1 MTPPPGRAPSL
12 RDRLRDGPPLV
23 FDGATGT
30 ELERRGQRTGLPLW
44 STHALLEAPE
54 VVAAIHADY
63 ARAGADVLIAN
74 TFRTQRRTLARAAA
88 DVPGLAERDMELT
101 ALAVELARRGARQ
114 AGRAVWVAGSAPPL
128 EDCYHPERVPDADA
142 LAREHGRHAEA
153 LARAGVDLVAVET
166 MNTVREAEAA
176 AAAAREAGLDCVVG
190 FVCWDGP
197 RLLSGEMLE
206 TACERVARH
215 APLAVGVNC
224 LPPSNVDACL
234 AVLARLDGPFGVY
247 PNLGE
252 PEDER
257 GFRRSEA
264 TSPERLAERAVDWVA
279 AGARYV
285 GGCCGTT
292 PDHIA
297 AIARALRPA

>member
-1 MTPPPGRAPSL
+1 MTPPGPDPSL
-12 RDRLRDGPPLV
+12 RDRLENGPPLV

-54 VVAAIHADY
+54 VVEAVHADY
-63 ARAGADVLIAN
+63 VRAGAEVLIAN
-74 TFRTQRRTLARAAA
+74 TFRTQRRTLARASAERA
-88 DVPGLAERDMELT
+88 GLAEHDAELT
-101 ALAVELARRGARQ
+101 ALAVDLARQGARRT
-114 AGRAVWVAGSAPPL
+114 GRRAWVAGSAPPL
-128 EDCYHPERVPDADA
+128 EDCYHPERVPGAAA
-142 LAREHGRHAEA
+142 LAREHGRHAEG
-153 LARAGVDLVAVET
+153 LAHAGVDLVVVET

-176 AAAAREAGLDCVVG
+176 VAAAHGAGLDCVVS
-190 FVCWDGP
+190 FVCWEGP
-197 RLLSGEMLE
+197 RLLSGEALG

-234 AVLARLDGPFGVY
+234 AVLAGSDCPFGVY

-264 TSPERLAERAVDWVA
+264 TSPDRLAERAVGWVA
-279 AGARYV
+279 SGARYV

-297 AIARALRPA
+297 AIARALARA